1 MKRFVPPRHPWLAL
15 SAGLAVLAGVA
26 SLGIGLRSVSTL
38 SHEYAVADRPAEVAR
53 KLDQLLSA
61 AQDLETGQRGYLLTG
76 DDAFLA
82 PYESAR
88 GRLAPILSRLDVLVS
103 WNPVQVRRMPVLRQR
118 LDAAEAYYAETVGV
132 RRRGTARPGIGRAQA
147 GEGKARMDSVRAI
160 IADMEAEAERVHAL
174 RERHVRAAER
184 SARQALWG
192 SALGLLASL
201 GLAGALGARAFRARD
216 AATTALV
223 ASNDALSQAL
233 AEREA
238 ALHRVRTVQAQLVQ
252 QEKLAG
258 LGRLTAGVAHELK
271 NPLNFVINFAAL
283 VEEQAD
289 EAVRDAE
296 ADRVGVAL
304 DALPELRANAR
315 KVAEHADRAD
325 RIVQSM
331 LTHARGVSG
340 ARHPVELRAV
350 LAEATTHALGMVGGD
365 DVRVVTEQP
374 DEPVVVEG
382 VPLALS
388 RMFQN
393 LIANA
398 VYAVRE
404 RAGLGGDLP
413 VPRYV
418 PTVTLR
424 THLDDEHGVDVAVV
438 EVEDNGAGIPEA
450 DVARIFEPFFT
461 TKGPGQGTGL
471 GLPLAHDIAVGHGG
485 SLTARRAPGG
495 GALFTVR
502 IPLEPLADLEDEAD
516 DLAAASAPD
525 DAEERR
531 PAP

>member
-1 MKRFVPPRHPWLAL
+1 MKRPVVPRHPWLTL
-15 SAGLAVLAGVA
+15 SVGLAVLAGVA
-26 SLGIGLRSVSTL
+26 SLVLGLRSVDTL
-38 SHEYAVADRPAEVAR
+38 AHEYAVADRPAEVGR
-53 KLDQLLSA
+53 TLDRLLSA

-76 DDAFLA
+76 DGAFLA

-88 GRLAPILSRLDVLVS
+88 GRLTPLLSRLDVLVS
-103 WNPVQVRRMPVLRQR
+103 WNPLQVARMPVLRQR
-118 LDAAEAYYAETVGV
+118 LDAVEAYHAETIED
-132 RRRGTARPGIGRAQA
+132 RRRGTVRAGVVRAQA
-147 GEGKARMDSVRAI
+147 DEAKARMDSLRVIISDMGEEAMRVR
-160 IADMEAEAERVHAL
+160 AL
-174 RERHVRAAER
+174 RERHVAEAERAARR
-184 SARQALWG
+184 SLWA

-201 GLAGALGARAFRARD
+201 GLAGALGVRAFRARD
-216 AATTALV
+216 TAVASLAT
-223 ASNDALSQAL
+223 SNDALSQAL

-289 EAVRDAE
+289 EAVRDADAGRAE
-296 ADRVGVAL
+296 AAL
-304 DALPELRANAR
+304 GALPELRMNAR

-340 ARHPVELRAV
+340 TRHPVELQAV
-350 LAEATTHALGMVGGD
+350 LTEATTHALGMVGHD

-382 VPLALS
+382 VPLALG

-413 VPRYV
+413 VPPYV

-424 THLDDEHGVDVAVV
+424 TRLDDEHGVEMAVV

-450 DVARIFEPFFT
+450 DLARIFEPFFT

-502 IPLEPLADLEDEAD
+502 IPLEPLADLDDEA
-516 DLAAASAPD
+516 AATD
-525 DAEERR
+525 DALGE
-531 PAP
+531 AG